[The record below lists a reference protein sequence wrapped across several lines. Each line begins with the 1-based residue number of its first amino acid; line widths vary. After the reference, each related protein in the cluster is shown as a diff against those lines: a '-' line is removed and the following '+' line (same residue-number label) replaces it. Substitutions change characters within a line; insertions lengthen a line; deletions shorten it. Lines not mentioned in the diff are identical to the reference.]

1 MQGELEQVVNHET
14 KDNQSANDHR
24 SRCKRRSLVTGDSIL
39 LRLRQPVLVRELN
52 CGDDM
57 RDKRGKQDK
66 SHDPED
72 RSEVVQEFRVRV
84 YLVLAHIDLQIS
96 DQMTENVQNQK

>member
-1 MQGELEQVVNHET
+1 MKGELEQVVNHET

-24 SRCKRRSLVTGDSIL
+24 SRCERRSLVTGDSVL
-39 LRLRQPVLVRELN
+39 LRLRQPVLLGQLN
-52 CGDDM
+52 RGDDM
-57 RDKRGKQDK
+57 RYKRGKQDK
-66 SHDPED
+66 SHYPED

-96 DQMTENVQNQK
+96 DKMTENVQNQN